1 MMKNSICYIVREHK
15 ENIWLIIK
23 MAFMNTE
30 KQTVRSSLGIFWTY
44 FHDIVY
50 ILVFVV
56 FRMLM
61 AGNGRVMGMH
71 STVYMLTGMIPW
83 FFINDVLSQGSMAVR
98 SNSGIVQS
106 IRFPV
111 PVLPTIE
118 VASIFIRRMI
128 SFAMLFAVVLLYGYI
143 RYFNLLLFVYY
154 VICALALC
162 ISWNL
167 VVSAFIAISDDFRQL
182 YDAFLRVLI
191 YTMPILW
198 DFSYVQSLWVNILLR
213 MNPMVYVVKGFRDA
227 FVLGP
232 TQDPAYTVYFWIC
245 VLALFGLGCYV
256 QDKLKRYYADF
267 V

>member
-1 MMKNSICYIVREHK
+1 MIKSMYDIIREHK
-15 ENIWLIIK
+15 EQSRLIIK
-23 MAFMNTE
+23 MAFLNTE

-50 ILVFVV
+50 IFVFVI
-56 FRMLM
+56 FRMLI
-61 AGNGRVMGMH
+61 AGTGRMMGMN

-83 FFINDVLSQGSMAVR
+83 FFINDVLTQGSMAIR

-118 VASIFIRRMI
+118 VAGIFLKRII
-128 SFAMLFAVVLLYGYI
+128 SFAMLFAVVLAYGYI
-143 RYFNLLLFVYY
+143 RYFHMLLFVYY
-154 VICALALC
+154 VLCSLALC
-162 ISWNL
+162 VAWNL
-167 VVSAFIAISDDFRQL
+167 TITAFIAISDDFRQL

-198 DFSYVQSLWVNILLR
+198 DFSHVHTLWANILLR
-213 MNPMVYVVKGFRDA
+213 VNPMVYIIKGFRDA

-232 TQDPAYTVYFWIC
+232 TQDLAYTAYFWGC
-245 VLALFGLGCYV
+245 VLVLAGVGCYV

-267 V
+267 I

>member
-1 MMKNSICYIVREHK
+1 MIKSIRYILLEHREH
-15 ENIWLIIK
+15 IWLIIK

-44 FHDIVY
+44 FHDIIY
-50 ILVFVV
+50 IFVFVL

-61 AGNGRVMGMH
+61 AGNGYVMGMD

-83 FFINDVLSQGSMAVR
+83 FFINDVLSQGSMAIR
-98 SNSGIVQS
+98 NNSGIVQS

-118 VASIFIRRMI
+118 VASIFIKRII
-128 SFAMLFAVVLLYGYI
+128 SFAMLFAVILLYGYMK
-143 RYFNLLLFVYY
+143 YFSLPLFCYY
-154 VICALALC
+154 VFCALALC

-167 VVSAFIAISDDFRQL
+167 FISAFIAISDDFRQL

-198 DFSYVQSLWVNILLR
+198 DFSHVNQLWVNIVLR
-213 MNPMVYVVKGFRDA
+213 INPMVYVVKGFRDA

-232 TQDPAYTVYFWIC
+232 TQDAVYTVYFWGC
-245 VLALFGLGCYV
+245 VILLFGMGSYV